1 MSYNSDMK
9 KIVDEFRKTDYI
21 RPEDLPNIDLYMDQV
36 ITFMDRHLET
46 TRRFS
51 SDKLLTKTMINNY
64 TKNDL
69 LPSPEKKKYT
79 KDHLF
84 LLIYIYYMKN
94 FLSISDIKTLLS
106 PMTNRYFNDSR
117 DDSTD
122 KSSLSMSDIYAEIY
136 TLEKKYTA
144 KLKENIDEI
153 CDIADSEFKEASE
166 YLKAFALVSMLSYD
180 IYAKKQLIEHLLDSV
195 TTESS
200 DNSASKE
207 PKTKKKKPDKQ
218 AKPNE

>member
-94 FLSISDIKTLLS
+94 FLSINDIQTMLKPLTEKYFGGKGDRTLEDIYMFLIC
-106 PMTNRYFNDSR
+106 
-117 DDSTD
+117 
-122 KSSLSMSDIYAEIY
+122 SMS
-136 TLEKKYTA
+136 T
-144 KLKENIDEI
+144 
-153 CDIADSEFKEASE
+153 
-166 YLKAFALVSMLSYD
+166 
-180 IYAKKQLIEHLLDSV
+180 
-195 TTESS
+195 
-200 DNSASKE
+200 ASKW
-207 PKTKKKKPDKQ
+207 
-218 AKPNE
+218 

>member
-94 FLSISDIKTLLS
+94 FLSINDIQTMLKPLTEKYFGGKGDRTLE
-106 PMTNRYFNDSR
+106 
-117 DDSTD
+117 
-122 KSSLSMSDIYAEIY
+122 DIYKDVFDMQHEYSVEMVRDVLERFTAAENKTKNIEDKEERD
-136 TLEKKYTA
+136 L
-144 KLKENIDEI
+144 LKR
-153 CDIADSEFKEASE
+153 F
-166 YLKAFALVSMLSYD
+166 YLISALCFDVYE
-180 IYAKKQLIEHLLDSV
+180 KKQLIEAILDDSSMSV
-195 TTESS
+195 
-200 DNSASKE
+200 KE
-207 PKTKKKKPDKQ
+207 AGKNKKNDAKKKK
-218 AKPNE
+218 